1 MIFSDLVKDA
11 INFAIQ
17 VHEIDRKQRRKGKD
31 VPYIVHPLTVG
42 LILAQVTDDEETIAA
57 GVLHDTIEDSIVG
70 KKVTREQL
78 VTAFGPTVAYLVYSV
93 TEKDKSLS
101 WDERKQKMLEELDEC
116 ADKRVFLIKSAD
128 LISNLND
135 LLEDYAREGEGAF
148 SRFNT
153 GKEKYIANQRRV
165 IEKLL
170 KKWPKSPLAIE
181 LAFAIQI
188 LDHVSQ
194 GNSQTPP
201 N

>member
-1 MIFSDLVKDA
+1 MIFSGLVKDA

-31 VPYIVHPLTVG
+31 IPYIVHPLAVG
-42 LILAQVTDDEETIAA
+42 LILARVTDDEETIAA
-57 GVLHDTIEDSIVG
+57 GILHDTIEDSIVER
-70 KKVTREQL
+70 KVTKEQL
-78 VTAFGPTVAYLVYSV
+78 MTRFGPTVAYLVHSV

-101 WDERKQKMLEELDEC
+101 WDERKQIMLDDLGRCD
-116 ADKRVFLIKSAD
+116 DWRVFLIKSAD

-135 LLEDYAREGEGAF
+135 LLEDYAREGESAF

-153 GKEKYIANQRRV
+153 GKEKYIANQRRIV
-165 IEKLL
+165 EKLL
-170 KKWPKSPLAIE
+170 KKWPRNPLTVE
-181 LAFAIQI
+181 LGFAVQI
-188 LDHVSQ
+188 LDRVSQ